1 MEINMKKLATIA
13 LFAAILSIL
22 AGCSPKTAVWNGKTE
37 YYARV
42 SMVINETDMYEYVGL
57 VDYVFVVTVVN
68 VVSNVIPNAPDISV
82 DDLSTYG
89 IRVDKNLKGRLAER
103 IECSKHGGLTRDG
116 TMLLYCSD
124 NRCDTGLPEPG
135 GQYIFMAYAQSD
147 GSLVLSEF
155 FDNRPY
161 DQSLLE
167 EYTDYCSN
175 EIPFDRERFTSVF
188 DISLITS
195 QN

>member
-1 MEINMKKLATIA
+1 
-13 LFAAILSIL
+13 
-22 AGCSPKTAVWNGKTE
+22 
-37 YYARV
+37 
-42 SMVINETDMYEYVGL
+42 
-57 VDYVFVVTVVN
+57 
-68 VVSNVIPNAPDISV
+68 
-82 DDLSTYG
+82 
-89 IRVDKNLKGRLAER
+89 
-103 IECSKHGGLTRDG
+103 
-116 TMLLYCSD
+116 MLLYCSD